1 MSRQPTS
8 AHPPFYTMAKPNPAL
23 RMLGLPNLPSKLPSR
38 NWLIFWGVTTTF
50 SAAIIYDRREKI
62 RATQR
67 WAAAVAPLAKQPLS
81 DLNEMPRRITV
92 YLEAPP
98 GDGLRAAQD
107 HFKEYIKPI
116 LSSSGLDWE
125 FVVGRRQGDIRAAV
139 AEHIRRQR
147 RREEQAA
154 QPVVEAVPAAAE
166 SALDASI
173 DGEPN
178 STDPNAPNS
187 TSPAPALAP
196 VDPELALDADVIEDL
211 RRRSGIEP
219 YQGIKGDLVV
229 GRTTWKEYV
238 RGLHEGW
245 LGPPRKPAELIEAEA
260 AAAELEAKLK
270 AESTTSEPPKAEPAT
285 PKRPPQPQPYNK
297 VADYTTSAVPAN
309 MPETLGPAVA
319 VQFPHLLGF
328 LNTPIRLWRFL
339 HRRRVADDIGR
350 EVAALCFATAQR
362 EFRSNEIETALDFEE
377 KNWTKTVFEDDKDD
391 NGNVINT
398 TKEKIWPLAVTVD
411 PRIGERMRRFEVDAD
426 AEAAAR
432 AIKVPEE
439 LIEGWTKGKFRQLG
453 RWAWRKASGA
463 GKFDVK
469 LGSLE
474 DN

>member
-1 MSRQPTS
+1 
-8 AHPPFYTMAKPNPAL
+8 
-23 RMLGLPNLPSKLPSR
+23 MLGLPNLPSKLPSR

-50 SAAIIYDRREKI
+50 SAAIIYDRREKT

-67 WAAAVAPLAKQPLS
+67 WAALVAPLAKQPLT
-81 DLNEMPRRITV
+81 DLNEMPRKITV

-98 GDGLRAAQD
+98 GDGLRSAQD

-147 RREEQAA
+147 RREEH
-154 QPVVEAVPAAAE
+154 AAANPTPE
-166 SALDASI
+166 IAVAPTTPETDSI
-173 DGEPN
+173 DGVSSE
-178 STDPNAPNS
+178 TQ
-187 TSPAPALAP
+187 TSLTTPTPTPAP
-196 VDPELALDADVIEDL
+196 VDPEIALDADMIEDL
-211 RRRSGIEP
+211 RRRCGIEP
-219 YQGIKGDLVV
+219 YHGVRGDLVV

-245 LGPPRKPAELIEAEA
+245 LGPPRKPAELVAAEA

-270 AESTTSEPPKAEPAT
+270 AEKAESEPEPPKTDST

-297 VADYTTSAVPAN
+297 VADYTVSELPAN
-309 MPETLGPAVA
+309 APEVLGPAVA

-328 LNTPIRLWRFL
+328 LNTPIRLWRFM

-350 EVAALCFATAQR
+350 QVAALCLATAQT
-362 EFRSNEIETALDFEE
+362 EFKTGEIEHALDYEE
-377 KNWTKTVFEDDKDD
+377 GNWVKTVFEDEKDD

-398 TKEKIWPLAVTVD
+398 TKEKIWPVAMTVD
-411 PRIGERMRRFEVDAD
+411 PRIGERMRRFAVDAET
-426 AEAAAR
+426 EAAVQ

-439 LIEGWTKGKFRQLG
+439 QVEGWTKGKLRQLG
-453 RWAWRKASGA
+453 RWVYWKASG
-463 GKFDVK
+463 GDKFEVK